1 MSWPFP
7 GNESADEPFIYQTES
22 MNRLIC
28 DHCHPFCDRPK
39 DRLPSLTYPD
49 TPGFATRRMF
59 LFRVTISDV

>member
-1 MSWPFP
+1 
-7 GNESADEPFIYQTES
+7 

-49 TPGFATRRMF
+49 TPVCDKTDV
-59 LFRVTISDV
+59 LISSYHI